1 MLDLTCGLCRII
13 KFSLK
18 IPSDSTTHV
27 KGGDF
32 RENASFELYVGDDV
46 GLEVN
51 KQRFSYFAHLLQLR
65 LSWLPSKGN
74 SWLKEKLP

>member
-46 GLEVN
+46 GLEV
-51 KQRFSYFAHLLQLR
+51 K
-65 LSWLPSKGN
+65 N
-74 SWLKEKLP
+74 SDFHTLHIFYSFVCHGCRAKAIAG